1 MFDKIR
7 EKYRQNGKMV
17 EKWEDY
23 VDRTSKYATLK
34 AAKDNMVNQIEQSR
48 ARQVLFFLK
57 KGSKKFPGL

>member
-48 ARQVLFFLK
+48 ARQVIF
-57 KGSKKFPGL
+57 SKKPPFSTIQGL

>member
-1 MFDKIR
+1 
-7 EKYRQNGKMV
+7 MV

-48 ARQVLFFLK
+48 ARQVQF
-57 KGSKKFPGL
+57 SIKFQR

>member
-1 MFDKIR
+1 
-7 EKYRQNGKMV
+7 MV

-48 ARQVLFFLK
+48 ARQVLLFPK
-57 KGSKKFPGL
+57 KGSNTFQGL